1 MDDESPLPYA
11 IRQFEIDVL
20 IPIRIFGV
28 DASFTTSAQAMVTT
42 TMVLAVY
49 LLYAVRD
56 RAIVPGRLQGSAE
69 WLYTLIADM
78 VTKTAGPVAKGA
90 IPFVFSLFMFIF
102 FGSLIGVTPF
112 KTTFTSQLI
121 VTFGLA
127 LMVFFYVVTIA
138 IRQSGMVAFLGH
150 FRPAGTPGWLAPLI
164 VTVEVISYL
173 FRPVTLGVRV
183 FANIFAGHV
192 IIKLFG
198 DMAGM
203 LVDELGTIGIAA
215 ALVPVALMVVF
226 YAFEIAVF
234 FIQAYIFALITS
246 LYLKEAYHVAH

>member
-1 MDDESPLPYA
+1 MDEESPLPYA
-11 IRQFEIDVL
+11 IRQFEIDIL

-28 DASFTTSAQAMVTT
+28 DVSFTTTAQAMMTT
-42 TMVLAVY
+42 TVALVVY
-49 LLYAVRD
+49 LHYAARG
-56 RAIVPGRLQGSAE
+56 RAIVPGRLQASAE

-78 VTKTAGPVAKGA
+78 VTKTAGPVAKSA
-90 IPFVFSLFMFIF
+90 IPFVFSLFVFIF
-102 FGSLIGVTPF
+102 FGSLIGVTPL
-112 KTTFTSQLI
+112 KSTFTSQLV
-121 VTFGLA
+121 VTLGLA
-127 LMVFFYVVTIA
+127 LMVFVYVVTVA
-138 IRQSGMVAFLGH
+138 IRQSGMVGFLAH

-183 FANIFAGHV
+183 FVNIFAGHV

-203 LVDELGTIGIAA
+203 LVDALGTIGIVAA
-215 ALVPVALMVVF
+215 IVPVALMAVF

>member
-20 IPIRIFGV
+20 IPIRIFGI

-90 IPFVFSLFMFIF
+90 IPFVFSLFVFIF
-102 FGSLIGVTPF
+102 FGSLMGVTPF

-138 IRQSGMVAFLGH
+138 IRRSGMAFFAH
-150 FRPAGTPGWLAPLI
+150 FRPGGTPGWLAPLI

-198 DMAGM
+198 DMSGM
-203 LVDELGTIGIAA
+203 LVDELGTAGIVA

-234 FIQAYIFALITS
+234 FIQAYIFALITC
-246 LYLKEAYHVAH
+246 LYLKEAYQGAH

>member
-1 MDDESPLPYA
+1 MDEESPLPYA

-20 IPIRIFGV
+20 IPIRIFGI
-28 DASFTTSAQAMVTT
+28 DASFTTSAQAMMTT
-42 TMVLAVY
+42 TVVLAVY
-49 LLYAVRD
+49 MHYAMRD
-56 RAIVPGRLQGSAE
+56 RAIVPGRLQASAE
-69 WLYTLIADM
+69 WLYILIADM
-78 VTKTAGPVAKGA
+78 VVKTAGPVAKSS
-90 IPFVFSLFMFIF
+90 IPFVFSLFVFIF
-102 FGSLIGVTPF
+102 FGSLIGVTPL

-121 VTFGLA
+121 VTLGLA
-127 LMVFFYVVTIA
+127 LTVFVYVVTIS
-138 IRQSGMVAFLGH
+138 IRQSGMAFFAH

-198 DMAGM
+198 DMSGM
-203 LVDELGTIGIAA
+203 LVDELGMVGIVA
-215 ALVPVALMVVF
+215 ALIPVALMVVF

-246 LYLKEAYHVAH
+246 LYLKEAYHAVH